1 MYSPTEN
8 PLSAYRRFRAQ
19 TAYIE
24 HLRIQSGLLALAV
37 IINILILYL
46 LQTAG
51 VWLLRGWFR
60 RFPPVLLSSDAVNEL
75 FTIFLYL
82 AAFLLPYLVYAHMV
96 RFPYR
101 EIPHDPPYPPVLFAC
116 TGVAL
121 GVSLAGSVLTAMVAS
136 VFALFGLFS
145 PPIPMHLPADSF
157 AAFLFVINTVIL
169 PAFLEE
175 FVNRG
180 IILGSLR
187 RFGDRLAVVV
197 SAALFALLHRNM
209 TQIPHAF
216 LMGLALGFFV
226 VKTHS
231 LWTGIFIHLMNNL
244 IVLLL
249 AVGSLQMNDWRLA
262 LLELCRMFF
271 YGGAAVM
278 GLVYLLIVR
287 KVDLSLRRL
296 NSPVGEGK
304 LWSGLLLNV
313 PMVMLMLLFAWVIW
327 LSFYH

>member
-19 TAYIE
+19 TAFIE
-24 HLRIQSGLLALAV
+24 H
-37 IINILILYL
+37 ILYL

-121 GVSLAGSVLTAMVAS
+121 GVSLAGSILTAMVAS

-145 PPIPMHLPADSF
+145 PPIPMHLPEAYRD
-157 AAFLFVINTVIL
+157 LRL
-169 PAFLEE
+169 PAGDSAR
-175 FVNRG
+175 VSGG
-180 IILGSLR
+180 ICKSRHHTRVPSQVWGSVGSCGFCRALCPAPPQY
-187 RFGDRLAVVV
+187 DPD
-197 SAALFALLHRNM
+197 SARVPDGPGAGLLCRENPFALD
-209 TQIPHAF
+209 
-216 LMGLALGFFV
+216 
-226 VKTHS
+226 
-231 LWTGIFIHLMNNL
+231 WDIHP
-244 IVLLL
+244 
-249 AVGSLQMNDWRLA
+249 SY
-262 LLELCRMFF
+262 E
-271 YGGAAVM
+271 
-278 GLVYLLIVR
+278 
-287 KVDLSLRRL
+287 
-296 NSPVGEGK
+296 
-304 LWSGLLLNV
+304 
-313 PMVMLMLLFAWVIW
+313 
-327 LSFYH
+327 